1 MNPMF
6 ESSSK
11 KYGWMN
17 RIVGVGSGHP
27 PPTI

>member
-1 MNPMF
+1 MF

-17 RIVGVGSGHP
+17 RIVAIGSGHP